1 MGKTAMAA
9 LAAVLLLAAAC
20 DDAGQNTQAAGGG
33 AAPPPPTVTVAAPRV
48 EPLIEWDEFT
58 GRFDAVE
65 DVVVRAR
72 VTGYVQE
79 IHFEDGQLVE
89 KGQLLFTIDPR
100 TYEADVAAA
109 NADLVSA
116 QAAQRLATD
125 NLNRSEKLVSG
136 RTISE
141 STLDQARQA
150 KASADAAVQAARA
163 ALARAQL
170 DVEFTEVRSPITGR
184 ISDARVDVGDLVIG
198 DNNPTE
204 LTRVV
209 TIDPMYFTFE
219 LSERDYL
226 GYQRSRLTGDMAEAR
241 NGTVQVELQLS
252 DEDEWTRAGAID
264 FVDNTVNRGT
274 GTIRLRAVVPN
285 GDGVITPGLF
295 GRLRLPGSPVY
306 DAILVPDSI
315 ILSDQS
321 QKLVLAV
328 NKDNVVEAVPVRL
341 GPRELGMRIIRSG
354 LTPEHRII
362 ISGVQKARPG
372 MTVTPQEGRI
382 ELPSESQG
390 AGSDQ

>member
-9 LAAVLLLAAAC
+9 LAAVLLLATAC
-20 DDAGQNTQAAGGG
+20 DDASQQSQGGG
-33 AAPPPPTVTVAAPRV
+33 GGAPPPPAVTVSAPLV
-48 EPLIEWDEFT
+48 QPLIEWDEFT
-58 GRFDAVE
+58 GRFEAVE

-79 IHFEDGQLVE
+79 IHFDDGQLVE

-109 NADLVSA
+109 NAALVSA

-141 STLDQARQA
+141 STLDQARQE

-163 ALARAQL
+163 TLARARL
-170 DVEFTEVRSPITGR
+170 DVEFTEVRSPISGR

-226 GYQRSRLTGDMAEAR
+226 GYQRSRLKGDMAQAR
-241 NGTVQVELQLS
+241 DGSVQVELQLS
-252 DEDEWTRAGAID
+252 DEDDWTRAGAID

-285 GDGVITPGLF
+285 ADGVITPGLF
-295 GRLRLPGSPVY
+295 GRLRLPGSPIY

-328 NKDNVVEAVPVRL
+328 NQDNVVEAVPVRL
-341 GPRELGMRIIRSG
+341 GPRELGLRIIRSG

-372 MTVTPQEGRI
+372 MTVAPQDGRI
-382 ELPSESQG
+382 ELPKPQG
-390 AGSDQ
+390 AGGDQ

>member
-9 LAAVLLLAAAC
+9 LAAVLLLATAC
-20 DDAGQNTQAAGGG
+20 DDASQQSQGGG
-33 AAPPPPTVTVAAPRV
+33 GGAPPPPAVTVSAPLV
-48 EPLIEWDEFT
+48 QPLIEWDEFT
-58 GRFDAVE
+58 GRFEAVE

-79 IHFEDGQLVE
+79 IHFDDGQLVE

-109 NADLVSA
+109 NAALVSA

-141 STLDQARQA
+141 STLDQARQE

-163 ALARAQL
+163 TLARARL
-170 DVEFTEVRSPITGR
+170 DVEFTEVRSPISGR

-226 GYQRSRLTGDMAEAR
+226 GYQRSRLKGDMAQAR
-241 NGTVQVELQLS
+241 DGSVQVELQLS
-252 DEDEWTRAGAID
+252 DEDDWTRAGAID

-274 GTIRLRAVVPN
+274 GTIRLRAIVPN
-285 GDGVITPGLF
+285 ADGVITPGLF

-328 NKDNVVEAVPVRL
+328 NQDNVVEAVPVRL
-341 GPRELGMRIIRSG
+341 GPRELGLRIIRSG

-372 MTVTPQEGRI
+372 MTVAPQDGQI
-382 ELPSESQG
+382 ELPKPQG
-390 AGSDQ
+390 AGGDQ

>member
-9 LAAVLLLAAAC
+9 LAAVLLLATAC
-20 DDAGQNTQAAGGG
+20 DDADLQSQAASGG
-33 AAPPPPTVTVAAPRV
+33 APPPPTVTVSAPLV
-48 EPLIEWDEFT
+48 QPLIEWDEFT
-58 GRFDAVE
+58 GRFEAVE

-79 IHFEDGQLVE
+79 IHFEDGQMVE

-109 NADLVSA
+109 NADLIAA

-141 STLDQARQA
+141 STLDQARQE

-163 ALARAQL
+163 TLARARL
-170 DVEFTEVRSPITGR
+170 DVEFTEVRSPISGR

-226 GYQRSRLTGDMAEAR
+226 GYQRSRLKGDMAQAR
-241 NGTVQVELQLS
+241 DGAVQVELQLS
-252 DEDEWTRAGAID
+252 DEDDWSRAGAID

-274 GTIRLRAVVPN
+274 GTIRLRALVPN
-285 GDGVITPGLF
+285 TDGVITPGLF

-328 NKDNVVEAVPVRL
+328 NQDNVVEAVPVRP
-341 GPRELGMRIIRSG
+341 GPRELGLRIIRSG
-354 LTPEHRII
+354 LTPEHRVI

-372 MTVTPQEGRI
+372 MTVNPQDGQI
-382 ELPSESQG
+382 ELPG
-390 AGSDQ
+390 PPPAAGDQ

>member
-33 AAPPPPTVTVAAPRV
+33 AAPPPPAVTVAAPRV

-321 QKLVLAV
+321 QKLVLTV

>member
-9 LAAVLLLAAAC
+9 LAAVLLLATAC
-20 DDAGQNTQAAGGG
+20 DDADLQSQAASGG
-33 AAPPPPTVTVAAPRV
+33 APPPPTVTVSAPLV
-48 EPLIEWDEFT
+48 QPLIEWDEFT
-58 GRFDAVE
+58 GRFEAVE

-79 IHFEDGQLVE
+79 IHFEDGQMVE

-109 NADLVSA
+109 NADLIAA

-141 STLDQARQA
+141 STLDQARQE

-163 ALARAQL
+163 TLARARL
-170 DVEFTEVRSPITGR
+170 DVEFTEVRSPISGR

-226 GYQRSRLTGDMAEAR
+226 GYQRSRLKGDMAQAR
-241 NGTVQVELQLS
+241 DGAVQVELQLS
-252 DEDEWTRAGAID
+252 DEDDWSRAGAID

-274 GTIRLRAVVPN
+274 GTIRLRALVPN
-285 GDGVITPGLF
+285 TDGVITPGLF

-328 NKDNVVEAVPVRL
+328 NQDNVVEAVPVRP
-341 GPRELGMRIIRSG
+341 GPRELGLRIIRSG
-354 LTPEHRII
+354 LTPEHRVI

-372 MTVTPQEGRI
+372 MTVNPQDGQI
-382 ELPSESQG
+382 ELPG
-390 AGSDQ
+390 PPPATGDQ

>member
-33 AAPPPPTVTVAAPRV
+33 AAPPPPAVTVAAPRV

-89 KGQLLFTIDPR
+89 RGQLLFTIDPR

>member
-33 AAPPPPTVTVAAPRV
+33 AAPPPPAVTVAAPRV

-226 GYQRSRLTGDMAEAR
+226 GYQRSRLTGEMAEAR

>member
-33 AAPPPPTVTVAAPRV
+33 AAPPPPAVTVAAPRV

>member
-33 AAPPPPTVTVAAPRV
+33 AAPPPPAVTVAAPRV

-382 ELPSESQG
+382 ELPSESRG

>member
-1 MGKTAMAA
+1 MAA

-33 AAPPPPTVTVAAPRV
+33 AAPPPPAVTVAAPRV

-321 QKLVLAV
+321 QKLVLTV

>member
-9 LAAVLLLAAAC
+9 LAAVLLLATAC
-20 DDAGQNTQAAGGG
+20 DDASQQSQGGSG
-33 AAPPPPTVTVAAPRV
+33 APPPPAVTVSAPLV
-48 EPLIEWDEFT
+48 QPLIEWDEFT
-58 GRFDAVE
+58 GRFEAVE

-79 IHFEDGQLVE
+79 IHFDDGQLVE

-109 NADLVSA
+109 NAALVSA

-141 STLDQARQA
+141 STLDQARQE

-163 ALARAQL
+163 TLARARL
-170 DVEFTEVRSPITGR
+170 DVEFTEVRSPISGR
-184 ISDARVDVGDLVIG
+184 ISDSRVDVGDLVIG

-226 GYQRSRLTGDMAEAR
+226 GYQRSRLKGDMAQAR
-241 NGTVQVELQLS
+241 DGSVQVELQLS
-252 DEDEWTRAGAID
+252 DEDDWTRAGAID

-285 GDGVITPGLF
+285 ADGVITPGLF

-328 NKDNVVEAVPVRL
+328 NQDNVVEAVPVRL
-341 GPRELGMRIIRSG
+341 GPRELGLRIIRSG

-372 MTVTPQEGRI
+372 MTVTPQDGQI
-382 ELPSESQG
+382 ELPKPQG
-390 AGSDQ
+390 AGGDQ